1 MSFEQR
7 HAGLGV
13 RPEHIEKLGDFSL
26 LAQVES
32 VGSNGPVDV
41 MV

>member
-26 LAQVES
+26 LAQVCMCGVS
-32 VGSNGPVDV
+32 WL
-41 MV
+41 